1 MDDVKK
7 HLLMMLNDLNND
19 EEPDEYEYED
29 APEECPNGFKWCK
42 VKQMCIPIPDDGMD
56 LDIKLPEIGG
66 GIMED
71 SSLMKVIDSKMKD
84 CAETNKL
91 KNEPIQNTQ
100 ALLKRVKKDVSGIG
114 ECADTNSLKN
124 YPDQKPAGMLKKL
137 KKDIA
142 GIREMARLLREKGE
156 YRAFFQQTLA
166 QYGATTPRQLDP
178 QQRKEFFQKVNSAWK
193 SKSEEK
199 VEAGIHDNDV
209 KRALGV
215 KEIKTQLETILG
227 NFMAT
232 KGLNEE
238 GDYSTFFKAILNRY
252 GVDSP
257 EDLPEDKKK
266 EFFDAVNA
274 GWSSEEESVQEDMSD
289 KMDPRKYVDIRKRA
303 AMSGVFTPKTK
314 LDAFSSLADQR
325 AKAAR
330 VESRIARMMIG
341 EGGWDDVGG
350 SGIGKDDAS
359 RIKAAQDKHKS
370 TTDTFDPFYKPS
382 PQKQTIVQKPK
393 VLTPKERDEF
403 MKRSEIMNQRKRELM
418 RKQQGQ

>member
-274 GWSSEEESVQEDMSD
+274 GWKSQEEEAVS
-289 KMDPRKYVDIRKRA
+289 
-303 AMSGVFTPKTK
+303 
-314 LDAFSSLADQR
+314 
-325 AKAAR
+325 
-330 VESRIARMMIG
+330 
-341 EGGWDDVGG
+341 EGGWDDVRG
-350 SGIGKDDAS
+350 SGIEKGDS
-359 RIKAAQDKHKS
+359 ERHLRAQDKLKR
-370 TTDTFDPFYKPS
+370 TTDTFDPFYKVS
-382 PQKQTIVQKPK
+382 PPKQAIVQKPK